1 MTSSVDGATAL
12 GSQLAAPWEE
22 PSETS
27 AATRPMLVCTSMAT
41 TLEPLPIEERDSVT
55 VWCGGTVIP
64 VSLPAWAWPAS
75 VMTLTSTLAASES
88 TFIRSSWIC
97 AAPFCCPGPTNQMSE
112 PGSLQR
118 ILAIPELCASSA
130 SIAWAMVPLADTD
143 QPSATEAPFLVVLD
157 PAGTVSSESTPGP
170 CVRTGPVAR
179 SGTPAGG
186 SAVSST
192 WPTVA
197 GPAAPAAPAAPAIS
211 ATGPDPL
218 PWAGG

>member
-1 MTSSVDGATAL
+1 MDGAVAL
-12 GSQLAAPWEE
+12 GSQLAAPWDE

-88 TFIRSSWIC
+88 MFIRSSWIC

-112 PGSLQR
+112 PGSPQR
-118 ILAIPELCASSA
+118 TLARPELWATSA
-130 SIAWAMVPLADTD
+130 SMARAMVPLADTD
-143 QPSATEAPFLVVLD
+143 QPSATEAPFLLVGD
-157 PAGTVSSESTPGP
+157 PAGTVSSESTPRL
-170 CVRTGPVAR
+170 CARTGPVAC

-186 SAVSST
+186 SAVRST
-192 WPTVA
+192 
-197 GPAAPAAPAAPAIS
+197 
-211 ATGPDPL
+211 
-218 PWAGG
+218 